1 MQKDDNPSKYIL
13 IHCQCILLFL
23 NCSWLNNN
31 DFIANETCEQK
42 PLFEGF
48 YVMHAKSEA
57 SRYVFRV
64 VKYNKK
70 SFHHLTTFFMST

>member
-31 DFIANETCEQK
+31 DFIVNEACEQK

-57 SRYVFRV
+57 W
-64 VKYNKK
+64 
-70 SFHHLTTFFMST
+70 LIAL